1 MVFLP
6 LKIQI
11 ETLIQLWNIFSGM
24 VCNGLLFS
32 CQRHRL
38 QHHKHL
44 RHSLCQ
50 GGRKLTTIGSLWK
63 MFFFQLKE
71 ELKEAGDEDA
81 AFKTCN
87 VFFLSKLNCHLYI
100 FLYEEWDCFSVWEL
114 FFSSAI
120 VGSLAIGFVFL
131 TSFFSGILSDRFLAL
146 FFSLVLSPIH
156 CCAESG

>member
-24 VCNGLLFS
+24 VCNDLLFS

-87 VFFLSKLNCHLYI
+87 IFFFIKTKLSSLY
-100 FLYEEWDCFSVWEL
+100 
-114 FFSSAI
+114 FFCMKNGI
-120 VGSLAIGFVFL
+120 VFL
-131 TSFFSGILSDRFLAL
+131 CGSFFSPQQLLGLSQLA
-146 FFSLVLSPIH
+146 SS
-156 CCAESG
+156 S

>member
-87 VFFLSKLNCHLYI
+87 VFFIKTKLSSLYL
-100 FLYEEWDCFSVWEL
+100 FVWRMGL
-114 FFSSAI
+114 FFC
-120 VGSLAIGFVFL
+120 VGAFFLLSYCWVSRNWLRLPHFLFLGHSFRQVSCSLF
-131 TSFFSGILSDRFLAL
+131 
-146 FFSLVLSPIH
+146 
-156 CCAESG
+156 